1 MDDEREPD
9 ISDDP
14 RQQGTGQGYPES
26 QPASATPAEGS
37 ATGPEA
43 DAGGSPQEERA
54 PKTDEGEDSS
64 PGNATG
70 NPGAAGG

>member
-1 MDDEREPD
+1 MSEREPD

-26 QPASATPAEGS
+26 NPADATPQEG
-37 ATGPEA
+37 TKQGPEA
-43 DAGGSPQEERA
+43 GAGDSPQEQRA
-54 PKTDEGEDSS
+54 PDTDGDDSDDS
-64 PGNATG
+64 PSSATG